1 MAECMGVLPLTAEL
15 FATDRV
21 EEAEVMTLSV
31 YPLMAWSGSNGKFQ
45 LIALQMG

>member
-1 MAECMGVLPLTAEL
+1 MVEWVGVLPLTAEL

-21 EEAEVMTLSV
+21 EEAEVITLFV
-31 YPLMAWSGSNGKFQ
+31 YPLMTWSGSSGKFQ